1 MIYLPAHIANT
12 IKLAIRKIDFTVGFI
27 FLIIHIETKAIT
39 NTGNIAILKK
49 EVVNEINKNKT
60 KFMKDFFSINLYK

>member
-27 FLIIHIETKAIT
+27 FLTQVSDLDI
-39 NTGNIAILKK
+39 KK
-49 EVVNEINKNKT
+49 
-60 KFMKDFFSINLYK
+60 